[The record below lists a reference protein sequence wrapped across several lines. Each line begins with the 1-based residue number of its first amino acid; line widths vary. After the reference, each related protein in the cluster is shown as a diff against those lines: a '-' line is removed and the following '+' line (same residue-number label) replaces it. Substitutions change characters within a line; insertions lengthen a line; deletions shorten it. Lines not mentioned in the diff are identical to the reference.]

1 MEEKKQ
7 RGRYCIAGTPNQQS
21 CQNRSFTP
29 GIGMYQFPADPAV
42 RAKWVQCVRR
52 HRHDFKNPT
61 SKYTSLCVAHFE
73 DSCYERSLSVL
84 SSMEAA
90 GMKVKHCLKKDAIPT
105 RDTTTPPG
113 QEELSERSK
122 RQVRQVSCF
131 CFYTSWSL
139 FHDLLCDRRR
149 RYCCEKGFCFDT

>member
-1 MEEKKQ
+1 
-7 RGRYCIAGTPNQQS
+7 
-21 CQNRSFTP
+21 
-29 GIGMYQFPADPAV
+29 MYQFPADPAV
-42 RAKWVQCVRR
+42 RAKWVQFVRR

-61 SKYTSLCVAHFE
+61 SKCTSLCSVHFE

-90 GMKVKHCLKKDAIPT
+90 GNPWMKVKYCLKKDAIST

-122 RQVRQVSCF
+122 
-131 CFYTSWSL
+131 
-139 FHDLLCDRRR
+139 
-149 RYCCEKGFCFDT
+149 